1 VDLGLNNK
9 TALVTGGS
17 RGLGKAVAAAL
28 AAEGAKV
35 AICARD
41 AVRLEAAAKETG
53 AIGFA
58 ADLSQAGAVD
68 GVLRQ
73 ATDKLGGVDIL
84 VVNTGG
90 PPAGGFGAIS
100 DDAWRKAFEALWI
113 SAVDL
118 IRGVLPGMRQRR
130 WGRIMIVTSISA
142 NEPLPNL
149 MISNALRPGLHGLV
163 NALSREVAADGVTIN
178 AIMPGYTLTE
188 RIREVGIDEKQ
199 VVAQIPAG
207 RMGRPEE
214 FGALAAFL
222 ASEQAGYI
230 CGQAIACDG
239 GFLRSI

>member
-9 TALVTGGS
+9 KALVTGAS

-28 AAEGAKV
+28 ASEGAKV

-41 AVRLEAAAKETG
+41 AVRLEAAAKEIG
-53 AIGFA
+53 AIGIT
-58 ADLSQAGAVD
+58 ADLSQAGAAD
-68 GVLRQ
+68 AMLRQ
-73 ATDKLGGVDIL
+73 ATDELGGIDIL

-90 PPAGGFGAIS
+90 PPTGGFAAIS
-100 DDAWRKAFEALWI
+100 DDAWRKAFEGLWI

-163 NALSREVAADGVTIN
+163 NALSREVAADGVTVN

-199 VVAQIPAG
+199 AAAQIPAG

-214 FGALAAFL
+214 FAALAAFL
-222 ASEQAGYI
+222 ASEHAGYI